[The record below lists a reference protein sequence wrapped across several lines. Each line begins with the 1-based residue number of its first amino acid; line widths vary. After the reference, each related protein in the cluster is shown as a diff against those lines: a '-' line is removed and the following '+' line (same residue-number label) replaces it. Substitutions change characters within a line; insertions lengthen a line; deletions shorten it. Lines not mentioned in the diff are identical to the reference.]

1 MQRNHGVPPAPHINR
16 LSLVALE
23 TTGATTR
30 TLWSTS
36 SLLMSLLLCCW
47 LLMPT
52 GAEADTLDPQVA
64 IEIDHLLEHIR
75 TAPCRFNRNGTWHEA
90 DEAAEHIGR
99 KYRYLLRRDRIDSTE
114 DFIRQAATASS
125 ISGRAYL
132 VQCRSDTVLKTADWL
147 TGILAE
153 LRQHEPP

>member
-1 MQRNHGVPPAPHINR
+1 MQRNHGVPPPPRINR
-16 LSLVALE
+16 LSPVALKS
-23 TTGATTR
+23 TGNTAR

-36 SLLMSLLLCCW
+36 SSLMSLLLCCW

-52 GAEADTLDPQVA
+52 GAEAEVIDPQAAV
-64 IEIDHLLEHIR
+64 EIDHLLEHIS
-75 TAPCRFNRNGTWHEA
+75 TAPCRFNRNGIWYEA
-90 DEAAEHIGR
+90 DEAAEHIDR
-99 KYRYLLRRDRIDSTE
+99 KYRYLLQRDRIDSAE
-114 DFIRQAATASS
+114 DFIRQAATSSS

-147 TGILAE
+147 TGILTE

>member
-1 MQRNHGVPPAPHINR
+1 
-16 LSLVALE
+16 
-23 TTGATTR
+23 
-30 TLWSTS
+30 
-36 SLLMSLLLCCW
+36 LLTLLLCCW
-47 LLMPT
+47 LLVPT
-52 GAEADTLDPQVA
+52 AAEAKPLDPQAAV
-64 IEIDHLLEHIR
+64 EINRLLERIR

-90 DEAAEHIGR
+90 DEAAEHIDR
-99 KYRYLLRRDRIDSTE
+99 KYRYLLRRNRINSAE

-153 LRQHEPP
+153 LRQQGHP

>member
-1 MQRNHGVPPAPHINR
+1 MRRDHGGPPAPRINR
-16 LSLVALE
+16 LSPVAIKS
-23 TTGATTR
+23 TNNTAR

-36 SLLMSLLLCCW
+36 PSLISLLLCCW

-52 GAEADTLDPQVA
+52 GAEADTLPPQA
-64 IEIDHLLEHIR
+64 AAEIEHLLKHIR

-90 DEAAEHIGR
+90 DEAAEHIDR
-99 KYRYLLRRDRIDSTE
+99 KYRYLLRHDRIDSAE

-132 VQCRSDTVLKTADWL
+132 VQCRSDTVQETANWL